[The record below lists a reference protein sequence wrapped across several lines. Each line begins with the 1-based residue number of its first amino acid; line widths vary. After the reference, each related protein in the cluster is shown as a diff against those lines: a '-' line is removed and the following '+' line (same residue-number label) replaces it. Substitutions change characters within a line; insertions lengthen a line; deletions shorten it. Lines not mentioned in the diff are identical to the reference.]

1 MDKKEARSVIKYLQ
15 KSGITPKAVHQDM
28 AETLGG
34 DSPSY
39 STIKK
44 WAADFKRARE
54 STEDDPRS
62 GRPKSPTTDDQG
74 EAIHRLV
81 LADRR
86 VTIQHIVNTMGISY
100 GSMQADLTVILGMS
114 KLSARWVPRMLS
126 PDQKLTRAETSR
138 ALWARVKADRAN
150 FFRIFVTRMKH
161 AFITLNQNQ
170 RIKASTEI
178 TSVLH
183 FLKRSRW

>member
-1 MDKKEARSVIKYLQ
+1 
-15 KSGITPKAVHQDM
+15 
-28 AETLGG
+28 
-34 DSPSY
+34 
-39 STIKK
+39 
-44 WAADFKRARE
+44 
-54 STEDDPRS
+54 
-62 GRPKSPTTDDQG
+62 
-74 EAIHRLV
+74 LV
-81 LADRR
+81 WADRP

-100 GSMQADLTVILGMS
+100 GSMQADLTDILGMS

-170 RIKASTEI
+170 RIKASNES
-178 TSVLH
+178 TSILH
-183 FLKRSRW
+183 LLKRSRWWHLLERSWCLFSGTVRESS